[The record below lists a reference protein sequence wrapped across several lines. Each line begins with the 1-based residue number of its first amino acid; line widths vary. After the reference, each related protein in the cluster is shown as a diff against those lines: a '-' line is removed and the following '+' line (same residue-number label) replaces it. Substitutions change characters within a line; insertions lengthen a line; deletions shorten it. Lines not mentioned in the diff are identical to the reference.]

1 MYTKWLL
8 GTSSHGS
15 SSPMNYYLCVPD
27 DDSRPCLLVTC
38 WADGDRFHSVQ
49 DAEQALGW
57 DERHGLR
64 AEITKAARSLLNT
77 RRGGTGTRGP
87 GVVGRDESPV
97 NGKP

>member
-57 DERHGLR
+57 DKRHGLR

-77 RRGGTGTRGP
+77 RRGGTGTCGP
-87 GVVGRDESPV
+87 SVCGRDESPV
-97 NGKP
+97 SGKP